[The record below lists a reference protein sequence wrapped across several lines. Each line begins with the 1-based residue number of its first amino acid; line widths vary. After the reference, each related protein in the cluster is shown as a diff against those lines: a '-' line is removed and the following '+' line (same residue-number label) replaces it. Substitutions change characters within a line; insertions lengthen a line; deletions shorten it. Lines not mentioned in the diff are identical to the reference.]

1 MIVAIDAGN
10 TRIKWGVSDGSR
22 WIAQGALPT
31 AKSAH
36 IAEVS
41 KQWPADAQIV
51 GCNVAGEAVEATIDA
66 WLAPGL
72 APIRWLHSSPGVCG
86 VRNSYDQ
93 PDSLGADR
101 WSALIG
107 ARKMTQHNCV
117 VVCAGTATTV
127 DWLDAEGVFRGGM
140 ILPGFELMRT
150 SLAQNTVL
158 LPLADG
164 QVSAEPHNTRDAIV
178 SGCLNAQVGAIERMF
193 SRMASDPEARCL
205 ITGGAAKCLVPHL
218 SIPYTLV
225 ENLIFEGLVAF
236 AASQ

>member
-10 TRIKWGVSDGSR
+10 SRIKWGLFDGQH

-31 AKSAH
+31 ARAAQ

-41 KQWPADAQIV
+41 KEWPLDAQV
-51 GCNVAGEAVEATIDA
+51 VACNVAGEAVEATIDA
-66 WLAPGL
+66 WLASGL
-72 APIRWLHSSPGVCG
+72 APIRWLRSSPQACG

-93 PDSLGADR
+93 PDTLGADR

-107 ARKMTQHNCV
+107 ARKITAGNCV

-127 DWLDAEGVFRGGM
+127 DRLDADGVFRGGM
-140 ILPGFELMRT
+140 ILPGLELMRT
-150 SLAQNTVL
+150 SLAQKTVL

-164 QVSAEPHNTRDAIV
+164 QVCAEPHNTRDAIV
-178 SGCLNAQVGAIERMF
+178 SGCLNAQIGAIERVF
-193 SRMASDPEARCL
+193 SSMASDPEALCL
-205 ITGGAAKCLVPHL
+205 MTGGAAKCLVPHL
-218 SIPYTLV
+218 SIPHRLV
-225 ENLIFEGLVAF
+225 ENLIFEGLLRF